1 MVVKIACKPWN
12 GGCER
17 WEKACS
23 ASRANLRPLRYFN
36 RNWQTGL
43 ALSLLLGSELAVA
56 ANQDSMPYKQGDCI
70 LAIEPSYWFNRYARI
85 ESYSSIESY
94 QDKKVDRPGL
104 GVTPIHEALGAPVA
118 SYS

>member
-1 MVVKIACKPWN
+1 VNWQLQLIKIACLN
-12 GGCER
+12 
-17 WEKACS
+17 
-23 ASRANLRPLRYFN
+23 
-36 RNWQTGL
+36 
-43 ALSLLLGSELAVA
+43 
-56 ANQDSMPYKQGDCI
+56 KQGDCI